1 MATTKQLVSPFT
13 LLFPSNK
20 PMPTRA
26 EFIKSI
32 DGNRGALADFVERA
46 MKIPDAR
53 KELQSIALLA
63 NGNTDVVAD
72 SIIKSL
78 FPDGDTAPAAKKSG
92 IQGKQDTTVDD
103 VAADMIARK
112 EAGKGAAKK
121 GREYAKAFK
130 AHIDA
135 TDVAK
140 AAGKGTETAPATG
153 GFDMAAAS
161 RAAKARAAEE
171 TALTDSNSI
180 TPAAGTEA
188 SNLGTAVESEADKS
202 LLGDIPAKPKKG
214 RAKKAAAVV
223 EAAPP
228 EPAAKT
234 PAARKTGIKG
244 KTTAPSKQE
253 LADEMLADLKAK
265 TAPVVDAGTEG
276 VDVVDDG
283 DGTIDVDAATQ
294 TLENMAG
301 GLAPGDAP
309 VDAPATDDMINL
321 LSQYQ
326 QKAMGQPAIDE
337 AGVIDYLMAQQAQTG
352 REPDRFKMYSQ
363 RAAEMR
369 GQQPTPLVPMD
380 LPAEGVDA
388 PLDVPPKQVTSD
400 LIDQQGDGAVET
412 PPQSY
417 SNKIGSLVKQ
427 GISYPYNHPYK
438 TAGIVGAGIGA
449 NYLFGGQGEDQG
461 GETPGELDE
470 RAKRVQML
478 MKQRR
483 QQAPQGGN

>member
-1 MATTKQLVSPFT
+1 
-13 LLFPSNK
+13 
-20 PMPTRA
+20 MPTRA

-188 SNLGTAVESEADKS
+188 SNLGTAVESKADKS
-202 LLGDIPAKPKKG
+202 LLAEPPKTVKAAG
-214 RAKKAAAVV
+214 QRKSRAKKTEAVV

-234 PAARKTGIKG
+234 PAARKTGLQG

-253 LADEMLADLKAK
+253 LAAQMLADLKAK
-265 TAPVVDAGTEG
+265 TAAGVDAGTEG
-276 VDVVDDG
+276 VDVVDAG

-412 PPQSY
+412 PQPPS
-417 SNKIGSLVKQ
+417 SNRIGSLVKQ
-427 GISYPYNHPYK
+427 GLGVAYRNPVL
-438 TAGIVGAGIGA
+438 TGVGTIGGGYAA
-449 NYLFGGQGEDQG
+449 NAMFGGQGDDQG
-461 GETPGELDE
+461 SETPEDRE
-470 RAKRVQML
+470 AVSARL
-478 MKQRR
+478 MDFLR
-483 QQAPQGGN
+483 QQQQQEAQGGN